1 VSNYKQK
8 PLTLGQSAVPV
19 YFTLA
24 FLMLMCLAV
33 MTGALPAV
41 ILLIYATIS
50 LLTFILYW
58 KDKRAAEHGARR
70 TPEITLQSL
79 SLIGGWPGGLFAQ
92 RIFHHKSNKKP
103 FQLTYWLVVLINLA
117 GLFAIVSPAPVKFL
131 HSLLEI

>member
-1 VSNYKQK
+1 
-8 PLTLGQSAVPV
+8 
-19 YFTLA
+19 
-24 FLMLMCLAV
+24 MLMCLAV
-33 MTGALPAV
+33 MMGALPAV
-41 ILLIYATIS
+41 ILLSYATVS

-58 KDKRAAEHGARR
+58 KDKRAAEHGTSR

-117 GLFAIVSPAPVKFL
+117 GLY
-131 HSLLEI
+131 SLSVFR

>member
-1 VSNYKQK
+1 MSHYKQK
-8 PLTLGQSAVPV
+8 PLTLGQSAAPV

-24 FLMLMCLAV
+24 FLILMCLAV
-33 MTGALPAV
+33 VMEVLPAV
-41 ILLIYATIS
+41 ILLIYAAVS

-58 KDKRAAEHGARR
+58 KDKRAAKHGTRR
-70 TPEITLQSL
+70 TPEIALQSL

-103 FQLTYWLVVLINLA
+103 FQLTYWLAVFINLI
-117 GLFAIVSPAPVKFL
+117 GLYAIMSPSPVNFL

>member
-1 VSNYKQK
+1 
-8 PLTLGQSAVPV
+8 
-19 YFTLA
+19 
-24 FLMLMCLAV
+24 MCLAG

-41 ILLIYATIS
+41 ILLSYATVS

-58 KDKRAAEHGARR
+58 KDKRAAEHGTRR

-103 FQLTYWLVVLINLA
+103 FQLTFWLVVLINLS
-117 GLFAIVSPAPVKFL
+117 GLF
-131 HSLLEI
+131 SLSVFR